1 MSKGYIIEN
10 YDVINQ
16 KDYVPPVKGIN
27 EILEKF
33 NGKFLV
39 ATPKSTTLNGT
50 PLEVIVVIEFDSN
63 ENALDFY
70 NSSEYDEYKKLYERT
85 TKGWVLHSP
94 EYKSN
99 N

>member
-10 YDVINQ
+10 YEVTNQ
-16 KDYVPPVKGIN
+16 QEYVPPVKTIN
-27 EILEKF
+27 ELLEKF

-39 ATPKSTTLNGT
+39 ASPKSTTLSGT

-70 NSSEYDEYKKLYERT
+70 NSHDYNKYKELYERT
-85 TKGWVLHSP
+85 TSGWVLHSE
-94 EYKSN
+94 EYKSK
-99 N
+99 